1 MNSTF
6 LFKPKHR
13 TAFTMTEMIVAM
25 AITRAIMVGG
35 AQLMTFT
42 ARHGR
47 EVENRRLA
55 ATEAGNVMEQLMTQ
69 PWDTLIPDGPALSE
83 LTLSDTCRQVLP
95 DSRLKVTVADD
106 AASQA
111 RRITIHIDWATNA
124 THRSPGVR
132 LVAWRYPQQETQP

>member
-1 MNSTF
+1 MNFTCKF
-6 LFKPKHR
+6 QPNRH
-13 TAFTMTEMIVAM
+13 TAFTMTEMIVAL
-25 AITRAIMVGG
+25 AITGAIMVGG

-83 LTLSDTCRQVLP
+83 LTLPDTCRQVLP
-95 DSRLKVTVADD
+95 DSRVKVTVADD

-111 RRITIHIDWATNA
+111 RRITIHIDWAMNA

-132 LVAWRYPQQETQP
+132 LIAWRYPQQETQP